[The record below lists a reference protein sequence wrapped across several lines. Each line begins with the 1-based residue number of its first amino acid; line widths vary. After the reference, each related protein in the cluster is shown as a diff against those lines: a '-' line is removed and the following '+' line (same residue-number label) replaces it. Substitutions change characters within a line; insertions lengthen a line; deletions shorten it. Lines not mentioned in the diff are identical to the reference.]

1 MAEEIKNKV
10 DTLVNNSAP
19 VQEVFDILTEGVK
32 QFPSDPELLWR
43 YARAHFDMADTK
55 PNDKNWRKDYIT
67 KGLEYATK
75 ALEVDPNNYATHK
88 WFAIMTSAIGD
99 FLGTT
104 EKIQSAFKIKEH
116 ALKADELKPKDP
128 TTLHLLGR
136 WCFGVANIS
145 WLERKMA
152 STLFAT
158 PPESSYDEA
167 LKYFLA
173 AFEADPTF
181 RRNLVFTADTYVALK
196 NNAKGKEFYQKA
208 IDLPE
213 KTEFDKALNVE
224 AKQKLSKL

>member
-1 MAEEIKNKV
+1 MSTEITTKV
-10 DTLVNNSAP
+10 DELSNNSAP
-19 VQEVFDILTEGVK
+19 IQEVFDLLTNGAK
-32 QFPSDPELLWR
+32 QFPNDPEILWR

-75 ALEVDPNNYATHK
+75 SLELDANNYATHK

-99 FLGTT
+99 FLGTK
-104 EKIQSAFKIKEH
+104 EKIESAFKIKEH

-136 WCFGVANIS
+136 WCYGVASIS

-173 AFEADPTF
+173 AYEVDPTF
-181 RRNLVFTADTYVALK
+181 RRNIVFIGDTYVGLK
-196 NNAKGKEFYQKA
+196 NNAKAKEFYQKA
-208 IDLPE
+208 LEIPE
-213 KTEFDKALNVE
+213 KNEFDKALNQD
-224 AKQKLSKL
+224 ARQKLSKL